1 MKCLGDRCL
10 GVVSGLL
17 GGEKE
22 LASVFV
28 GVVYQNMEDVGNV
41 VEKEGE
47 G

>member
-28 GVVYQNMEDVGNV
+28 GVVYQNMEVVGNV
-41 VEKEGE
+41 VVEAGE